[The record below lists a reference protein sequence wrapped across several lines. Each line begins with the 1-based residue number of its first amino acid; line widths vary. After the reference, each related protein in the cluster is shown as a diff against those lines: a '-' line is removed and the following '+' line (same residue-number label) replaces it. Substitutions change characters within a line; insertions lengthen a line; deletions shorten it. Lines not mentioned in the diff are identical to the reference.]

1 MSELPAP
8 AADVRAGFFRL
19 PKVLFLDERYR
30 GISAESKLLY
40 ALMLDRMGLSIRNGW
55 ADKAGRVFIY
65 FTLEEIRRLLG
76 CGHGKA
82 TGLCR
87 ELEDAALIER
97 GPQVKKGRPQP
108 IYVRDFACVYGKPAA
123 TGPEKTPEKP
133 EPADSPDAGNRQ
145 REPETAELSPRFQQ
159 TFPQKLDGGGKS
171 APPMPES
178 GGADAESRPHGCRKP
193 AASNTDFNKTNLS
206 NTNPSIVPFPRG
218 MPALS
223 DGMDR
228 REALET
234 IHENISYDILLQK
247 LPDDKSR
254 IDGIVSLLTDT
265 VCSRRPT
272 IRISGE
278 EIPTEEVRERLFSL
292 DDGHIEYVF
301 DCMDEST
308 VPIGNIRAYLLTA
321 LYNAP
326 LTIDSY
332 YDAKVRRDMALESEK
347 RENVW
352 TA

>member
-1 MSELPAP
+1 MSNMPAP

-19 PKVLFLDERYR
+19 PKVLFLDERYC
-30 GISAESKLLY
+30 GLSAESKLLY

-65 FTLEEIRRLLG
+65 FTLEEIRKMLD

-87 ELEDAALIER
+87 ELEEAALIER
-97 GPQVKKGRPQP
+97 GPQKKKGHPQP
-108 IYVRDFACVYGKPAA
+108 IYVRDFACVYGKPAV
-123 TGPEKTPEKP
+123 PKIKPKVEILEKP
-133 EPADSPDAGNRQ
+133 EQAKLSDAENRQ
-145 REPETAELSPRFQQ
+145 LKEESADFFHSIQQKDTDNVKLEPL
-159 TFPQKLDGGGKS
+159 
-171 APPMPES
+171 MPES
-178 GGADAESRPHGCRKP
+178 GGVDAEIRQHGCRKP
-193 AASNTDFNKTNLS
+193 AASNTDFNKIDLSKTNL
-206 NTNPSIVPFPRG
+206 SIVPFPRG

-254 IDGIVSLLTDT
+254 IDGIVSLLVDT

-278 EIPTEEVRERLFSL
+278 EISTEDVRERLLSL

-301 DCMDEST
+301 DCMDESN

-326 LTIDSY
+326 STIDSY
-332 YDAKVRRDMALESEK
+332 YDARVRRDMALESEK
-347 RENVW
+347 RENIW